1 MSIVGP
7 SAAEV
12 LAYQG
17 LQQINSYVVQLLV
30 ELLQRGS

>member
-17 LQQINSYVVQLLV
+17 LQQINSYVVPLLV